1 MKNSKKG
8 FTLVELIIVV
18 AVIALLAAVLIPTFS
33 SLISKANQAK
43 DEALVSNLNKAI
55 ALSTEK
61 FDTVHG
67 VLGAVKDNAG
77 FDVAKISASV
87 SEHEIL
93 WDSVNYCFVYKTEKG
108 ITGIPDTQT
117 IKDVKDYQ
125 YWRFVNNYDYEDIAN
140 SPYSVY
146 WYGAELDSEKPVKVS
161 VGFDAGEKKVAQVN
175 YVHTATEEQ
184 KVTIRTN
191 GGNLLVN
198 AQNDTVFH
206 YGDSTSVKVEAI
218 ATSSYHV
225 YGNVEG
231 TIVVESGH
239 VQIEKS
245 AKVGSMILATKSEG
259 NNAEAVPTI
268 TATKGSQV
276 GTIVVNDIS
285 SEVTVEEGAT
295 VATLAPGKGVTIDK
309 SKVTGIKV
317 STKQVDTD
325 KASVFAG
332 GLGIKNNPYLI
343 ANAQQLMYLND
354 GTLKGSSINNAVY
367 LKLIDNI
374 DLKNE
379 TPLELEAQKLP
390 FKCYLGNKSTNG
402 TLYYFNIDGDGHDV
416 YLADNISFIG
426 DIRNSTLK
434 NVNLHMGGEAS
445 VSAVAFFPKG
455 AKMENVSIYSDTKL
469 TYDRNAAI
477 FVGTANTNNKGA
489 SLTLKNC
496 KNYAKIEC
504 TVSEN
509 GYNGMFIG
517 AISVL
522 YNAGPFT
529 LTVNGFENYGSI
541 KAGKFAAIGNVYGDY
556 GVSLKFNIRDVR
568 NEGSITSFNA
578 PLNQF
583 VAVKNAKS
591 KFSSISINGVEK
603 TSEDN
608 FFENYRIASANE
620 TMTLTENSDKTLIVT
635 KSAETNVSYYVV
647 SLNVYTNYK
656 NGTATGTDIYTISEK
671 ITASSFVDGK
681 FTTTLKNIGFANAQ
695 EGTTTAAV
703 TSSNTEITHSTRS
716 NNENVLTMTVNGE
729 LCYVVDIPYETV
741 SGIKYASNSLITV
754 TAYDENGSPI
764 SSVYLTK

>member
-61 FDTVHG
+61 YDTVYD
-67 VLGAVKDNAG
+67 VLGAVKENAG

-117 IKDVKDYQ
+117 NKDVKDYQ
-125 YWRFVNNYDYEDIAN
+125 YWRFVKDQTAIAN
-140 SPYSVY
+140 SEYSVY
-146 WYGAELDSEKPVKVS
+146 WVGDNISEANVA
-161 VGFDAGEKKVAQVN
+161 VGFDAGEAKVAQVN
-175 YVHTATEEQ
+175 YVHTGKEEQ
-184 KVTIRTN
+184 KVTIRTT

-206 YGDSTSVKVEAI
+206 YGDITSVEVKAI
-218 ATSSYHV
+218 ATSSYHE

-245 AKVGSMILATKSEG
+245 AQVGSMILATKSEG

-268 TATKGSQV
+268 TATKGAQV
-276 GTIVVNDIS
+276 GTIVVNDNLA
-285 SEVTVEEGAT
+285 EVTVEEGAT
-295 VATLAPGKGVTIDK
+295 VATVAPGKGVELDE
-309 SKVTGIKV
+309 SKVVGIKA
-317 STKQVDTD
+317 STKEVDTD

-332 GLGIKNNPYLI
+332 GLGIKNNPYLV

-354 GTLKGSSINNAVY
+354 GTIEGEKGNLLY
-367 LKLIDNI
+367 LKLIADI
-374 DLKNE
+374 DLTKE
-379 TPLELEAQKLP
+379 IPLELTSSYA
-390 FKCYLGNKSTNG
+390 FKCYIGDKTASG
-402 TLYYFNIDGDGHDV
+402 TLYYFNIDGDDHDV
-416 YLADNISFIG
+416 YLSDNINFIG

-434 NVNLHMGGEAS
+434 NIKLHMGGEAS
-445 VSAVAFFPKG
+445 VSAVAKP
-455 AKMENVSIYSDTKL
+455 AAATMENVSIYSDTKL
-469 TYDRNAAI
+469 SYNRNSSP
-477 FVGTANTNNKGA
+477 FVGLITTNRNGEW
-489 SLTLKNC
+489 LKLNNC

-504 TVSEN
+504 TASED
-509 GYNGMFIG
+509 GYNGMFVG
-517 AISVL
+517 AVNVS
-522 YNAGPFT
+522 YNPGPFT

-541 KAGKFAAIGNVYGDY
+541 KAGKFAAVGNVYGSY
-556 GVSLKFNIRDVR
+556 GVSLKFNITDVK

-578 PLNQF
+578 PLCQF
-583 VAVKNAKS
+583 VAVKNEKS
-591 KFSSISINGVEK
+591 KFALVKVNGLSK

-608 FFENYRIASANE
+608 FFENYRIASSKE
-620 TMTLTENSDKTLIVT
+620 TMTLTENSDKTLTVT
-635 KSAETNVSYYVV
+635 QSVETNVSYYVV
-647 SLNVYTNYK
+647 SISVYTNYK
-656 NGTATGTDIYTISEK
+656 KSMTTGTDIYTISEK
-671 ITASSFVDGK
+671 IAASSFVDGK
-681 FTTTLKNIGFANAQ
+681 FTTTLKNLGFANAQ
-695 EGTTTAAV
+695 EGATTTAV
-703 TSSNTEITHSTRS
+703 TSANTEITHSTRS
-716 NNENVLTMTVNGE
+716 NNEKVLTMTVNGE

-741 SGIKYASNSLITV
+741 SGIKYTSNSLITV
-754 TAYDENGSPI
+754 TAYDESGSPI

>member
-43 DEALVSNLNKAI
+43 DEALVSNLNKAV

-61 FDTVHG
+61 YDTVYD
-67 VLGAVKDNAG
+67 VLGAVKENAG

-108 ITGIPDTQT
+108 ITGIPNTQT
-117 IKDVKDYQ
+117 NKDVENYQ
-125 YWRFVNNYDYEDIAN
+125 YWRFVKDQTAIAN
-140 SPYSVY
+140 SEYSVY
-146 WYGAELDSEKPVKVS
+146 WVGDNISEANVS
-161 VGFDAGEKKVAQVN
+161 VGFDAGEAKVAQVN
-175 YVHTATEEQ
+175 YVRTGNEEQ
-184 KVTIRTN
+184 KVTIRTT

-206 YGDSTSVKVEAI
+206 YGDSTSVEVKAI
-218 ATSSYHV
+218 ASSYHV

-245 AKVGSMILATKSEG
+245 AQVGSMILATKSEG

-268 TATKGSQV
+268 TATKGAQV
-276 GTIVVNDIS
+276 GTIVVNDNS
-285 SEVTVEEGAT
+285 AEVAVEEGAT
-295 VATLAPGKGVTIDK
+295 VAKVAPGKGVELDE
-309 SKVTGIKV
+309 SKVVGIKA
-317 STKQVDTD
+317 STKEVDTD
-325 KASVFAG
+325 NASVFAG
-332 GLGIKNNPYLI
+332 GLGIKDNPYLV

-354 GTLKGSSINNAVY
+354 GVLEGSSKNIVY
-367 LKLIDNI
+367 LKLINDI

-379 TPLELEAQKLP
+379 MPLELTSQIT
-390 FKCYLGNKSTNG
+390 FKCYLGDKSAKG
-402 TLYYFNIDGDGHDV
+402 VLYYFNIDGNGHDV

-434 NVNLHMGGEAS
+434 NINVHMGGEAS
-445 VSAVAFFPKG
+445 VAAVALPCS
-455 AKMENVSIYSDTKL
+455 ATMENVSVDSDTKL
-469 TYDRNAAI
+469 SYNRNSSM
-477 FVGTANTNNKGA
+477 FVGFMTVNST
-489 SLTLKNC
+489 STLKLTNC
-496 KNYAKIEC
+496 KNFAAVDC
-504 TVSEN
+504 TASAE
-509 GYNGMFIG
+509 GYNGLFIG

-522 YNAGPFT
+522 KWRGNGT
-529 LTVNGFENYGSI
+529 VKLTVNGFENYGNI
-541 KAGKFAAIGNVYGDY
+541 KSGKFAAIGNVFGTNGATLTLDINN
-556 GVSLKFNIRDVR
+556 VKNK
-568 NEGSITSFNA
+568 GSITSFNA
-578 PLNQF
+578 PLNQYL
-583 VAVKNAKS
+583 ACKNEKTNI
-591 KFSSISINGVEK
+591 SSLKINGKTK
-603 TSEDN
+603 TSDDN
-608 FFENYRIASANE
+608 FLENFRIASSNE
-620 TMTLTENSDKTLIVT
+620 TMALVENLDKTLTI
-635 KSAETNVSYYVV
+635 KESSNTNVSYYVV
-647 SLNVYTNYK
+647 SISVYTNYK

-671 ITASSFVDGK
+671 IAASSFVDGK
-681 FTTTLKNIGFANAQ
+681 FTTTLKNLGFANAQ
-695 EGTTTAAV
+695 EGATTTAV
-703 TSSNTEITHSTRS
+703 TSANTEITHSTRS

-754 TAYDENGSPI
+754 TAYDESGSPI